1 MKSPTKLLSFP
12 ILGACFLPAA
22 ASAAPM
28 VAIGDNAALFLTGVA
43 EIRYEDNVFR
53 DRMNRVD
60 DFRFRFEPGVELQ
73 FGSGLAQASLFASA
87 EVVRWADESGLN
99 DEFFHLLFNA
109 SLDESVYRI
118 NFHARYDE
126 RATNDMDA
134 NLEARLL
141 EREETALGVNGR
153 YMFTNLT
160 SMGLGFNYDRR
171 EYKQDNASGHES
183 WSIPVSGYYQIS
195 PGLDAQ
201 VGYVYR
207 RVDILNPFL
216 RGIQQ
221 DYRDNSVYVGAV
233 GQMGSPMWV
242 GDVKVGW
249 TERKFLARDLG
260 IFGIVP
266 SRKMDSLTYDVGL
279 TYNAVNSSHTLR
291 VERDYL
297 NSVVGGRNFSRAQI
311 SLGSRFQLVPMWSAN
326 TMIGYNRSDYSGIDR
341 RDDSYF
347 LRAGLVY
354 NPNEYVRISA
364 SFTHQRVD
372 DNDRMDGGSD
382 YRVNILSVSASLRY

>member
-1 MKSPTKLLSFP
+1 MKSPIKLVSLP
-12 ILGACFLPAA
+12 ALGALALPVLAP
-22 ASAAPM
+22 AAPM
-28 VAIGDNAALFLTGVA
+28 VALGDNAALFLTGVA
-43 EIRYEDNVFR
+43 EIRYEDNVYR
-53 DRMNRVD
+53 DRTGRVD

-99 DEFFHLLFNA
+99 DEFLHFLFNA

-118 NFHARYDE
+118 NFHASYDE
-126 RATNDMDA
+126 RATNELDA
-134 NLEARLL
+134 NLDGQLI
-141 EREETALGVNGR
+141 EREETGIGVNGR
-153 YMFTNLT
+153 YLFTNLT

-171 EYKQDNASGHES
+171 EYKRENVSGHES
-183 WSIPVSGYYQIS
+183 YSIPVSVFYEVS

-201 VGYVYR
+201 LVYVHR
-207 RVDILNPFL
+207 RTDIIDPFIFSLN
-216 RGIQQ
+216 Q
-221 DYRDNSVYVGAV
+221 DYRDNSLYVGAV

-249 TERKFLARDLG
+249 TERKFLARDT
-260 IFGIVP
+260 IFGTIP
-266 SRKMDSLTYDVGL
+266 SQKLDSMTYDVGL

-291 VERDYL
+291 IERDYL
-297 NSVVGGRNFSRAQI
+297 NSVLGGRNFTRAQI

-326 TMIGYNRSDYSGIDR
+326 TMFGFNRSDYTGIDR
-341 RDDSYF
+341 RDDGYF

-354 NPNEYVRISA
+354 NPNEYVRFSA

-372 DNDRMDGGSD
+372 DKNRADAGSD